1 MAKYRVLSIAELE
14 EMEKEFIDYLVLN
27 GIAANDWQKL
37 KKSKPKNAEEIIEL
51 FSDVVFETIMRK
63 THYLEKRGE
72 KEMRVLQCLND
83 KFVLVGINASKID
96 NADLTNPDYLRQA
109 VHFPPSGLE
118 VFTSE
123 IKYEKL
129 RELEIF
135 EMTQQGYSI
144 SNGDLFKTICLVIS
158 Q

>member
-1 MAKYRVLSIAELE
+1 MTKYRVLSIAELE

-27 GIAANDWQKL
+27 GIVANDWQKL

-72 KEMRVLQCLND
+72 KEIRVLQCLKD

>member
-37 KKSKPKNAEEIIEL
+37 KKSEPKNAEEIIEL

-72 KEMRVLQCLND
+72 KEIRVLQCLKD

-144 SNGDLFKTICLVIS
+144 SNGDLFKTICLVIP